1 MSTSSPAA
9 SASRRPLLMIPG
21 PIEVSPAVVAAAAGA
36 PMSHV
41 SPAII
46 ASFGAALGD
55 LRRVVL
61 ADAAAQPFVIAGSG
75 TLAME
80 MAVANLVE
88 AGDHAVVVNTG
99 YFSDRIAE
107 MLRRRGAEVTD
118 VRAAIGDAPSL
129 ADVAAAMRSDT
140 VVLVAT
146 HVDTS
151 TGVRVDPAPL
161 AALAAERGVLSVFDG
176 VCATGGERFEMAAWG
191 ADVVLT
197 ASQKAIG
204 LPVGLALLVASER
217 AMRHR
222 TGLRTEPP
230 LVLDWLS
237 WAPVMLA
244 YEAGQPSYF
253 ATPATTLIPALQVGL
268 RELLDLADAPADAME
283 AVFVRQHRV
292 ARAMRAAWATLG
304 LELLPQR
311 VALAA
316 DTLSALRYPPGVG
329 PELVGQIAQRGVTV
343 AGGLHPAAKATYFRV
358 GHMGYTTTQPA
369 WLETTVRAVG
379 DALVACG
386 HACDVERAVDALRD
400 VLADAG

>member
-1 MSTSSPAA
+1 MSTPPAA
-9 SASRRPLLMIPG
+9 ALAQRPLLMIPG

-46 ASFGAALGD
+46 AAFGAALGD

-61 ADAAAQPFVIAGSG
+61 ADASAQPFVLAGSG

-80 MAVANLVE
+80 MAVCNLVE

-107 MLRRRGAEVTD
+107 MLRRRGADVSE

-129 ADVAAAMRSDT
+129 ADVAAALRSDT
-140 VVLVAT
+140 VALVAT

-161 AALAAERGVLSVFDG
+161 AALAAERGVISLFDG
-176 VCATGGERFEMAAWG
+176 VCATGGERFEMALWG

-217 AMRHR
+217 AMRRR
-222 TGLRTEPP
+222 TQLRSEPP
-230 LVLDWLS
+230 MVIDWLS

-244 YEAGQPSYF
+244 YEAGLPSYF

-268 RELLDLADAPADAME
+268 RELLDGAAEPPAAME
-283 AVFVRQHRV
+283 AVFTRQHRV

-304 LELLPQR
+304 LELLPVR
-311 VALAA
+311 PELAA
-316 DTLSALRYPPGVG
+316 DTLSALRYPAGVG

-343 AGGLHPAAKATYFRV
+343 AGGLHPLAKATYFRV
-358 GHMGYTTTQPA
+358 GHMGYTTMQPA
-369 WLETTVRAVG
+369 WLERTVRAVG
-379 DALVACG
+379 EALLACG
-386 HACDVERAVDALRD
+386 HACDAELAVASMRE
-400 VLADAG
+400 VLADAR